1 MAYLESN
8 PKTKK
13 AAKELVATGRAFAF
27 CPGLGSIPQNGK
39 VSIEGPHYPKP
50 HTWYGQA
57 TIENGKIVK
66 LV

>member
-1 MAYLESN
+1 MAYLAGN

-13 AAKELVATGRAFAF
+13 LAKELVATGATYAYQ
-27 CPGLGSIPQNGK
+27 PGLGTIPENGT

-50 HTWYGQA
+50 HTWYGTA
-57 TIENGKIVK
+57 TIKDGRIIK